1 MATKNLFDLTG
12 RVAAVIGA
20 AGHLCSTLATA
31 LAEQGATV
39 VALDVKDAIEVRPEL
54 AGRIAGSLACD
65 VTSKDD
71 LTRARDW
78 IIGKFGHV
86 DILLNGA
93 GTNAPLPFL
102 EISGDEIDRVLGVNI
117 KAVIFACQVFGEPM
131 LEQAR
136 GSIINFASASSG
148 PPLSKAFVY
157 SIAKSGVVS
166 LTQNLG
172 REWATQGVRVNA
184 LRPGFFPTQW
194 SMDHFIDA
202 ERKRRILE
210 HTPMQR
216 FGQPDELVGATIYL
230 ASDAS
235 AFVTGSVVAVDG
247 GFTAMTI

>member
-1 MATKNLFDLTG
+1 MATPNLFDLTG
-12 RVAAVIGA
+12 RVATVIGA

-31 LAEQGATV
+31 LADQGATV

-54 AGRIAGSLACD
+54 AGRIAASRACD
-65 VTSKDD
+65 VTSKDE
-71 LTRARDW
+71 LTQARDW
-78 IIGKFGHV
+78 ILGQFGRV

-93 GTNAPLPFL
+93 GTNAPIPFL

-117 KAVIFACQVFGEPM
+117 KSVIFSCQVFGEPM
-131 LEQAR
+131 LAQGR

-148 PPLSKAFVY
+148 PPLSRAFVY

-202 ERKRRILE
+202 DRKRRILE

>member
-1 MATKNLFDLTG
+1 MTSAGMFDLTG

-20 AGHLCSTLATA
+20 AGHLCSTLSTA
-31 LAEQGATV
+31 LAEHGATV
-39 VALDVKDAIEVRPEL
+39 VALDVNDAIEARPEL
-54 AGRIAGSLACD
+54 AGRIAGSLTCD
-65 VTSKDD
+65 VISKDD
-71 LTRARDW
+71 LTRAREW
-78 IIGKFGHV
+78 ILERFGRV

-93 GTNAPLPFL
+93 GTNAPSPFL
-102 EISGDEIDRVLGVNI
+102 DISGEEIDGILDVNI
-117 KAVIFACQVFGEPM
+117 KSVIFSCQVFGETM
-131 LEQAR
+131 LAQGC

-172 REWATQGVRVNA
+172 REWATKGVRVNA
-184 LRPGFFPTQW
+184 LRPGFFPTRW
-194 SMDHFIDA
+194 SMDHFIDDD
-202 ERKRRILE
+202 RKRRIME

-216 FGQPDELVGATIYL
+216 FGAPEELVGATVYL

-235 AFVTGSVVAVDG
+235 TFVTGSVVAVDG